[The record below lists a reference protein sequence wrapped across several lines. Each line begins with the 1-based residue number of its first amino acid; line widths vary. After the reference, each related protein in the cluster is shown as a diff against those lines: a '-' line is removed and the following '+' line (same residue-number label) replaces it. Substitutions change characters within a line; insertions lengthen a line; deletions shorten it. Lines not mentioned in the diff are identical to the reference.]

1 MMFLGALGQSAESEY
16 TRTPERRTPPRKPGQ
31 SGVAVLRARP
41 DQVGIECNNAACL
54 LAALLGS
61 LATGWHGLPSLSSNG
76 TLQCR
81 IYFQCRIYSAPNQE
95 PTLERRSQLLRDN
108 LSEG

>member
-1 MMFLGALGQSAESEY
+1 MMFLGDLGQRAESEN
-16 TRTPERRTPPRKPGQ
+16 TRTPQRRTPPRKPGQ
-31 SGVAVLRARP
+31 SGAAVWRARP
-41 DQVGIECNNAACL
+41 VQVGIVCNNAACL

-61 LATGWHGLPSLSSNG
+61 LATGWHALPSLSSNG

-81 IYFQCRIYSAPNQE
+81 IYSAPNQA